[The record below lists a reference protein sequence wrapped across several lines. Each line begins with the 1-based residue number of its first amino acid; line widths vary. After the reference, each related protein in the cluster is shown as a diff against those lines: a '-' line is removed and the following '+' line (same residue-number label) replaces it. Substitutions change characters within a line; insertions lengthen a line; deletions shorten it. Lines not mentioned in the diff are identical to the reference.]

1 MATGTADL
9 TEQEIASA
17 VQLRLDGA
25 IRPLLQFHGGDV
37 RIERITPDGVVHLD
51 YHGACRGCYL
61 QAATHFVTVRM
72 RLLEVAGV
80 TDVVARGVRL
90 SEESAGRIAQIYG
103 TLGSRGP

>member
-1 MATGTADL
+1 MAAPTVGV
-9 TEQEIASA
+9 TEEEIASA

-37 RIERITPDGVVHLD
+37 RIEKITRDGVVHLD

-72 RLLEVAGV
+72 RLLEVPGV
-80 TDVVARGVRL
+80 NDVVARGVRL
-90 SEESAGRIAQIYG
+90 SEESAGRIAKLYA
-103 TLGSRGP
+103 TPARRS